1 MKTVLCYG
9 DSNTWGAVPM
19 ASWDDRRRYAPAE
32 RWTGVMQAALGP
44 DWQVIAEGLP
54 GRTSAIEDPVEGA
67 HLSGLTHFR
76 PCLESHRPIDLIVLM
91 LGTNDFKRRLGLEAE
106 DVAIGIGRLFE
117 ELRVLGRFG
126 DKRPPVVL
134 ISPPPIEAVGIFETM
149 YAGAGAK
156 SKQLAPLLKSLAAAN
171 GALFLDAGQIIA
183 SSPIDGI
190 HLGAAAHAALGSAAA
205 RAAAQAMALFVSQPT
220 AD

>member
-32 RWTGVMQAALGP
+32 RWTGVMQAELGL

-67 HLSGLTHFR
+67 HLSGLAHFR
-76 PCLESHRPIDLIVLM
+76 PCLESHRPIDLLVLM
-91 LGTNDFKRRLGLEAE
+91 LGTNDFKRRLNLEAE

-117 ELRVLGRFG
+117 ELRVLDRFG
-126 DKRPPVVL
+126 DQRPPVVL
-134 ISPPPIEAVGIFETM
+134 ISPPPIEVVGIFVTM

-156 SKQLAPLLKSLAAAN
+156 SRALAPWLQTLAAAN
-171 GALFLDAGQIIA
+171 GALFLDAGEIIA

-190 HLGAAAHAALGSAAA
+190 HLDAAAHAVLGRAAA
-205 RAAAQAMALFVSQPT
+205 GVVAQAMAV
-220 AD
+220 

>member
-19 ASWDDRRRYAPAE
+19 ANWEDRRLYAPAE
-32 RWTGVMQAALGP
+32 RWTGVMQAELGL

-67 HLSGLTHFR
+67 HLSGLAHFR
-76 PCLESHRPIDLIVLM
+76 PCLESHRPIDLLVLM
-91 LGTNDFKRRLGLEAE
+91 LGTNDFKRRLNLEAE

-117 ELRVLGRFG
+117 ELRVLDRFG
-126 DKRPPVVL
+126 DQRPPVVL
-134 ISPPPIEAVGIFETM
+134 IAPPPIEVVGIFETM

-156 SKQLAPLLKSLAAAN
+156 SRALAPWLQTLAAAN
-171 GALFLDAGQIIA
+171 GALFLDAGEIIA

-190 HLGAAAHAALGSAAA
+190 HLDAAAHAALGRAAA
-205 RAAAQAMALFVSQPT
+205 GVAAQAMAV
-220 AD
+220 